1 MPNGLGS
8 TLLTFYGD
16 AVDKPGNLRFG
27 FAADSAHQ
35 DAGLIGG
42 EDQVPRSADPE
53 WSRCGRPCE
62 RMKGGSAVAHRRAP
76 LWLPTF
82 DGDFND
88 VVYGAQPVCGHAAVV
103 SSVGFHHIRY
113 LECFLEGLEGYSP
126 AGQLSSVLLP
136 GDIWSRPEIQTQL
149 LILVPFQPLSSC
161 FESWT
166 LTYKPSA
173 MHSNSRVSPLRT
185 ILVLVDPSGYMNP
198 G

>member
-1 MPNGLGS
+1 MEPLWKS
-8 TLLTFYGD
+8 
-16 AVDKPGNLRFG
+16 VR
-27 FAADSAHQ
+27 
-35 DAGLIGG
+35 
-42 EDQVPRSADPE
+42 ED
-53 WSRCGRPCE
+53 E
-62 RMKGGSAVAHRRAP
+62 RWNVQGCAVARSRAP

-88 VVYGAQPVCGHAAVV
+88 VVCGAQPVCGRAAVV
-103 SSVGFHHIRY
+103 SSVGFHHIGY

-149 LILVPFQPLSSC
+149 LIFVPFQPLSSC
-161 FESWT
+161 FESWA

-173 MHSNSRVSPLRT
+173 MHSNSRISPLRT